1 MQHLM
6 PIYKG
11 FCVQI
16 WFSTSESKT
25 SRYRYNPVLSAG
37 ARATVRAIENEEI
50 RMKLDYQLI
59 AMAGA
64 MSLAASGAFADNLT
78 GAGGTAI
85 YPVLQIWAQK
95 YQQKTGSQVN
105 YQAIGS
111 GGGIKQIEA
120 KTVDFANSDKPLMHD
135 EIVKN
140 NLVQFPQVVISI
152 VPVVNLPGIQAG
164 QLVMTGDVL
173 SKIYLGE
180 ITKWNDPAI
189 ARLNPQVKLPATAI
203 LPVYRSDG
211 SGTTFNFTNYL
222 SKVNPSWQGKIGVD
236 TAVNWQVG
244 VGGKGNAGVAA
255 SVQQTVG
262 AIGYVEYAYAKQ
274 AKMIYTD
281 MINAGGKRVHPTME
295 AFQTAASNA
304 DFSKIQDFYEIL
316 TNQPG
321 AQSWPIT
328 AATYML
334 MRNDYPAAKNKAIL
348 QFLDYALRD
357 GAGDAKNLDYVPFPA
372 SVVKSIEASWG
383 KTLHVTP

>member
-1 MQHLM
+1 MH
-6 PIYKG
+6 
-11 FCVQI
+11 
-16 WFSTSESKT
+16 
-25 SRYRYNPVLSAG
+25 
-37 ARATVRAIENEEI
+37 AIQNEEI
-50 RMKLDYQLI
+50 EMHLNYRLI

-111 GGGIKQIEA
+111 GGGIKQIES

-140 NLVQFPQVVISI
+140 NLVQFPQLVISI
-152 VPVVNLPGIQAG
+152 VPVVNLPGIQPG
-164 QLVMTGDVL
+164 QMVLNGDVL

-189 ARLNPQVKLPATAI
+189 AKLNPQVKLPTTAI

-222 SKVNPSWQGKIGVD
+222 SKVNPNWQGKIGVD
-236 TAVNWQVG
+236 TAVNWAVG
-244 VGGKGNAGVAA
+244 IGGKGNAGVAA
-255 SVQQTVG
+255 SVQQTSG
-262 AIGYVEYAYAKQ
+262 AIGYVEYAYAMQ
-274 AKMIYTD
+274 SKMVYTD
-281 MINAGGKRVHPTME
+281 MVNAAGKRVHPTME

-304 DFSKIQDFYEIL
+304 DFSKVQDFYEIL

-334 MRNDYPAAKNKAIL
+334 MRSDYPAAKNKAIL
-348 QFLDYALRD
+348 QFLDYALKD
-357 GAGDAKNLDYVPFPA
+357 GAGDAKGLDYVPFPD
-372 SVVKSIEASWG
+372 SVVKSIEASWS